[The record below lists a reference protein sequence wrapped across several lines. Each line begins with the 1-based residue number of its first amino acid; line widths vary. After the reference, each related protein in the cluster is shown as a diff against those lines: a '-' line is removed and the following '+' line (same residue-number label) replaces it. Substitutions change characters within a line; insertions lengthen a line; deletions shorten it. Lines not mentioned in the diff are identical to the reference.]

1 MTKKNVSNACR
12 YSVGGKLKR
21 KTMRTQQVKKR
32 KTFSVTL
39 QSNDTRKVTF
49 LFKKKKNI
57 MSDDDAMQNVHFKK
71 NKTENISSM
80 DLNLLITPARG
91 KLSTIEPVK
100 VRLISTAK
108 VQELKETIKNITGK
122 SNESNGIP

>member
-1 MTKKNVSNACR
+1 
-12 YSVGGKLKR
+12 
-21 KTMRTQQVKKR
+21 
-32 KTFSVTL
+32 
-39 QSNDTRKVTF
+39 
-49 LFKKKKNI
+49 

-71 NKTENISSM
+71 DKTENISSM